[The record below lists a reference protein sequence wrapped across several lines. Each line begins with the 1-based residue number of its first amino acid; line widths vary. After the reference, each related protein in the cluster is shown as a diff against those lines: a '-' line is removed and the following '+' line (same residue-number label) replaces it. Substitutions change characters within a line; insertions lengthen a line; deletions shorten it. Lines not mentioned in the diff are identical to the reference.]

1 MSIHQLKACTP
12 STLAQGSSPPLVGG
26 KPVIDSQDHSQLSEF
41 NIFLLLSS
49 FESNTAIVETLAA
62 RRYRVEKTW

>member
-1 MSIHQLKACTP
+1 MYTMYF
-12 STLAQGSSPPLVGG
+12 GSSLSLVDS
-26 KPVIDSQDHSQLSEF
+26 KQVIDSQDHSQLSEF